1 MKSIK
6 TKIISAFLAVIG
18 VMIILLSLV
27 IIIDLNL
34 IKRYERINENI
45 IYEQTLKD
53 GVQLLVESGYSGIK
67 SSDYSKYYER
77 LDEILEIEKILDLRF
92 ADADADQEAALAYRS
107 AKNSLA
113 AVISIVEESREN
125 WENTGELTGTSE
137 TYQDAI
143 IKFEFVKQS
152 VTELL
157 LSEIKNIAKTTQEI
171 KRIKAFFFVIFGF
184 LVLFITVFLI
194 IFAWLFTKKISDA
207 IVDLS
212 ETAEYIIG
220 GDLKI
225 DVNESLLER
234 QDEIGSLS
242 RSFSVM
248 VKNLRDKFS
257 ALELSKKKM
266 DDKVKEVSASNM
278 ELEKTK
284 TAMVN
289 LLDDA
294 NILENSLRK
303 ERDRIKT
310 IISSMGEGLIV
321 VNEKN
326 KIILAN
332 PIAEKF
338 LEISVKKLLG
348 QDLNKVV
355 PLYSGEEK
363 IDPDKHPIRQALA
376 SSQIVVSNLEDNFF
390 LHAASGRKFS
400 TLIVAAPVLG
410 EDLSGAVMM
419 FRDASEEKALDEAKI
434 GFISVASHQLR
445 TPLTSMRW
453 FSEMLIDGDAG
464 DINEEQ
470 KHFIE
475 RIYQGTERMINLV
488 NLLLQIARVEAGRL
502 KIEPTPIDF
511 KNTTQGVIF
520 TLKANLEAKKQK
532 VEVKTDPDPFPTIPM
547 DQEVIWQVIQNL
559 LSNASRYSPEK
570 STIYVSVV
578 KKDDFVEYSVKDTG
592 IGIPKDQQ
600 AHMFEKFYRA
610 ENALKMVPEGSGLGL
625 SLVKMLVERW
635 GGKIWFETKEN
646 KGTTFFFTIPFKG
659 MEHKEGEV
667 GLGV

>member
-1 MKSIK
+1 MMKSIK

-157 LSEIKNIAKTTQEI
+157 LSEIKNIAKTTEEI
-171 KRIKAFFFVIFGF
+171 KRIKAFFFIIFGA
-184 LVLFITVFLI
+184 LVLLITVFLV

-266 DDKVKEVSASNM
+266 DDKVKEVSASNA

-294 NILENSLRK
+294 NILENSLRR

-338 LEISVKKLLG
+338 LEISAKKLLG

-363 IDPDKHPIRQALA
+363 VDPDKHPIRQALA
-376 SSQIVVSNLEDNFF
+376 TSQIVVSSLEDNFF

-434 GFISVASHQLR
+434 G
-445 TPLTSMRW
+445 
-453 FSEMLIDGDAG
+453 
-464 DINEEQ
+464 
-470 KHFIE
+470 
-475 RIYQGTERMINLV
+475 
-488 NLLLQIARVEAGRL
+488 
-502 KIEPTPIDF
+502 
-511 KNTTQGVIF
+511 
-520 TLKANLEAKKQK
+520 
-532 VEVKTDPDPFPTIPM
+532 
-547 DQEVIWQVIQNL
+547 
-559 LSNASRYSPEK
+559 
-570 STIYVSVV
+570 
-578 KKDDFVEYSVKDTG
+578 
-592 IGIPKDQQ
+592 
-600 AHMFEKFYRA
+600 
-610 ENALKMVPEGSGLGL
+610 
-625 SLVKMLVERW
+625 
-635 GGKIWFETKEN
+635 
-646 KGTTFFFTIPFKG
+646 
-659 MEHKEGEV
+659 
-667 GLGV
+667 